1 MELSI
6 QYIESIFM
14 NKYQALHRLKDTMEL
29 DNNLPLRTDDTKLVF
44 GAGNTEADIL
54 ICGEAPGAKENLIG
68 LPFVGQSGK
77 LLDKLL
83 DLAGLERKKVF
94 ITNIVHHRPPENRD
108 PLPNEIESYGK
119 YLDKIIDILKPKIII
134 TLGRFSMAKFLPD
147 VFISDVHGKKFTVGD
162 FIIIPMYHPA
172 ASLRNGKVLE
182 AENKRDENIIIN

>member
-77 LLDKLL
+77 LLD
-83 DLAGLERKKVF
+83 RF
-94 ITNIVHHRPPENRD
+94 
-108 PLPNEIESYGK
+108 
-119 YLDKIIDILKPKIII
+119 
-134 TLGRFSMAKFLPD
+134 GRA
-147 VFISDVHGKKFTVGD
+147 
-162 FIIIPMYHPA
+162 
-172 ASLRNGKVLE
+172 
-182 AENKRDENIIIN
+182 